1 MVAELEREV
10 IEKTLIHCSGN
21 KTKTASNLG
30 LSRLGLR
37 KKMIRYGLENSRTRQ
52 AEPLKDA
59 IQIDAHRKKARRK

>member
-37 KKMIRYGLENSRTRQ
+37 KKMIRYGLENTNTKP
-52 AEPLKDA
+52 AKPLKKP
-59 IQIDAHRKKARRK
+59 IQIGEHRKKALKN